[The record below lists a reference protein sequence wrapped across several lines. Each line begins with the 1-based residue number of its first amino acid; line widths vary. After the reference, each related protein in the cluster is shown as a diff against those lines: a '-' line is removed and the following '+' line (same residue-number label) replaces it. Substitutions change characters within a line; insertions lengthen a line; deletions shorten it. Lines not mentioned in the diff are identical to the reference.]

1 MTRQGARTT
10 LPANSYLIKGIK
22 QGRVISEETILYS
35 LGAQNVVK
43 SNSRDKD
50 SAGARSYQVMNAA
63 IPTLAKGLGSVSTRA
78 DLSDG
83 VFWMRQASL
92 DQAFNY
98 AGGPGAG
105 LHLVEMA
112 RTPKEMQHALS
123 ILFHTIKE
131 DWQASEEMEKMREF
145 ALCPA
150 ARCSEGS
157 NGFASQTDMISLQ
170 ACFVG
175 RCKIV

>member
-1 MTRQGARTT
+1 
-10 LPANSYLIKGIK
+10 
-22 QGRVISEETILYS
+22 
-35 LGAQNVVK
+35 
-43 SNSRDKD
+43 
-50 SAGARSYQVMNAA
+50 MNAA